1 METAAVGL
9 RSSAAVCIRKTV
21 CVEIKVEE
29 NTGGGVWYNL
39 YSVNV
44 QLIYKSGDIQIRI
57 HGVSV

>member
-21 CVEIKVEE
+21 CAVIKVEE
-29 NTGGGVWYNL
+29 NTKGLWYNL